1 MKLQE
6 ILNEHSPLEA
16 KIGLRIE
23 PNTPFT
29 ISKGFKAGDEEG
41 KAKAI
46 ASTWLGLPPE
56 MLNDFMAIGISEVRC
71 FDWFPLSSKVDFY
84 PPLTGL
90 ISESYI
96 YIQSAITVAKD
107 TKPLKGFFEI
117 WGDEWNKN
125 GDIWILKQSYPI
137 NKALLNAYV
146 KPLYK

>member
-1 MKLQE
+1 MKLQK

-16 KIGLRIE
+16 KISLRIF

-29 ISKGFKAGDEEG
+29 VTKGFKAGDEED
-41 KAKAI
+41 KAKAV

-56 MLNDFMAIGISEVRC
+56 MLSDFMAIGISEVRC
-71 FDWFPLSSKVDFY
+71 FELLPSFSKIDFY

-125 GDIWILKQSYPI
+125 GDIWILKQSYAI
-137 NKALLNAYV
+137 IKAILDAYV